1 MAVMHSKNGIIINK
15 NGTTGVAHDGTMTG
29 DGTDKMPLSIQSA
42 LDVSNAN
49 TAPKYD
55 PTAIYPKV
63 GTLCTYGNVLYR
75 SKVAINEAE
84 EWTEEHWEVDSVAS
98 EFEEVKADPTWE
110 NITSKLGNYDGTAT
124 AVGEQHIIIEYSRK
138 LALINMWGYVMP
150 TASGDGIKIFSFN
163 RDIVQFTGSECFAK
177 TGRYLI
183 YVSLT
188 PYDVTTEF
196 RKPFSI
202 TARNVTHNQNIE
214 FQVMFPLMISTAEF
228 DAYLASH

>member
-1 MAVMHSKNGIIINK
+1 MSAMYSKNGVIINK

-29 DGTDKMPLSIQSA
+29 DGTDGMPLSIQSA

-98 EFEEVKADPTWE
+98 EFEEVKSDPTWI
-110 NITSKLGNYDGTAT
+110 NITNKIGNYDGTDT
-124 AVGEQHIIIEYSRK
+124 AVGHRYITIEYSRK
-138 LALINMWGYVMP
+138 LALIYIRGYVMP
-150 TASGDGIKIFSFN
+150 TASGYGIKVFSFN
-163 RDIVQFTGSECFAK
+163 NDIVPFNNGEYFAK
-177 TGRYLI
+177 TGRNLVYM
-183 YVSLT
+183 SMT
-188 PYDVTTEF
+188 PYNVTTDF
-196 RKPFSI
+196 RRPFSI
-202 TARNVTHNQNIE
+202 TVRDVTSQQTIE
-214 FQVMFPLMISTAEF
+214 FQSMCTLLVSTAEF